1 MVLRAK
7 KVFHTLSLSMCK
19 TVEKSVDYAENLYFA
34 AFFRHFSPFYA
45 KKLWKTFEGLP
56 VSLSFFFISFY
67 NFYKSID
74 FSRKIGYNGVTKRI
88 KRTSKPQK
96 GDLPVN
102 ENELKALLA
111 EAVHDADL
119 HPAEIPSIDLY
130 LDQITSLADEK
141 RKEGSPRFADRAL
154 TKTMINNYSKDG
166 LLSPIKGKKYTK
178 EQILQMLLVYEMKN
192 TLSIGEIKRVLQN
205 LYALPEYDA
214 KALESIYTRYL
225 AAKEDERATVVEEV
239 ASFADRENLNLA
251 NEEDFLVFLLSLSAM
266 SSYLKNAVQ
275 ILLESHYPDLN
286 EERSREEQE
295 KKEAAKRQ
303 KAEQKAEKKASKS
316 KKEGVGG

>member
-1 MVLRAK
+1 M
-7 KVFHTLSLSMCK
+7 
-19 TVEKSVDYAENLYFA
+19 
-34 AFFRHFSPFYA
+34 
-45 KKLWKTFEGLP
+45 
-56 VSLSFFFISFY
+56 
-67 NFYKSID
+67 
-74 FSRKIGYNGVTKRI
+74 
-88 KRTSKPQK
+88 
-96 GDLPVN
+96 N

-111 EAVHDADL
+111 EAVRDADL
-119 HPAEIPSIDLY
+119 HPREIPSIDLY

-178 EQILQMLLVYEMKN
+178 EQFLQMLMVYEMKN

-205 LYALPEYDA
+205 VYALPEYNA
-214 KALESIYTRYL
+214 ATLEGIYTRYL
-225 AAKEDERATVVEEV
+225 SIKEDERAATAHGV
-239 ASFADRENLNLA
+239 AEFANQANLNLE

-275 ILLESHYPDLN
+275 VLLESHYPDLS
-286 EERSREEQE
+286 EEKSREEQE

-316 KKEGVGG
+316 KKEEGDA

>member
-1 MVLRAK
+1 M
-7 KVFHTLSLSMCK
+7 
-19 TVEKSVDYAENLYFA
+19 
-34 AFFRHFSPFYA
+34 
-45 KKLWKTFEGLP
+45 
-56 VSLSFFFISFY
+56 
-67 NFYKSID
+67 
-74 FSRKIGYNGVTKRI
+74 
-88 KRTSKPQK
+88 
-96 GDLPVN
+96 N

-111 EAVHDADL
+111 EAVRDADL
-119 HPAEIPSIDLY
+119 HPREIPSIDLY

-178 EQILQMLLVYEMKN
+178 EQFLQMLMVYEMKN

-205 LYALPEYDA
+205 VYALPEYDA
-214 KALESIYTRYL
+214 ASLERIYTHYL
-225 AAKEDERATVVEEV
+225 AIKEDERAASVEGV
-239 ASFADRENLNLA
+239 SKFAEQSNLNLE

-275 ILLESHYPDLN
+275 ILLESHYPDLS
-286 EERSREEQE
+286 EEKSREEQE

-303 KAEQKAEKKASKS
+303 KAEQKAEKKAAKN
-316 KKEGVGG
+316 KKEGGEKASFEEGV

>member
-1 MVLRAK
+1 M
-7 KVFHTLSLSMCK
+7 
-19 TVEKSVDYAENLYFA
+19 
-34 AFFRHFSPFYA
+34 
-45 KKLWKTFEGLP
+45 
-56 VSLSFFFISFY
+56 
-67 NFYKSID
+67 
-74 FSRKIGYNGVTKRI
+74 
-88 KRTSKPQK
+88 
-96 GDLPVN
+96 N

-286 EERSREEQE
+286 EEKSREEQG